1 MTLKNYTL
9 KVKKAEHWQEIH
21 DILCGISSSQYIP
34 DRSVECSDEKE
45 HSSTRGTFS
54 LHATEMNELK
64 DHPYVEWIELSPS
77 DNPDNY
83 PKPEIATKRFKKN
96 VKVYRDLASG
106 INIPPSSN
114 PTSVELDRTNW
125 GVARPS
131 VKAPGDF
138 FSDTTGNIDYETADF
153 SYRLTGKN
161 VDIIIMDSG
170 VLQYH
175 PEFLDANGQSRVRD
189 IILDGPY
196 HIDPNWFNVNGYTV
210 TRADGRVTSSDV
222 RAREWWTNSSSRSAQ
237 FQSVGTI
244 PFIST
249 NYNEN
254 NALGSSLDGTN
265 GMSSGHGTG
274 CAGLTSGKNFGN
286 AFESNIWTVA
296 CIADTTSFSV
306 ESSYDAMKIWHKNKP
321 INPETGIKDP
331 TLING
336 SWGYQAGF
344 YSSSTVSYGFRG
356 ITGTFTGNAS
366 VSDQVTAMKSGL
378 SNQVQGAYR
387 SWSTSSR
394 SSSTDAAGSE
404 MMAEG
409 VIFVTAAGNNNQR
422 LGIGATDPDRLNYM
436 SDNYFG
442 TSDPRSEFPG
452 LGVPCNHRDWMN
464 PQGVGFDSE
473 TDFHPVICVGAMEDS
488 MTNGVEY
495 KASYSN
501 NGPGI
506 DVWAPADETL
516 SAGTNGVSSYEDY
529 QRYDDNRFWDCYFN
543 GTSAASPVATGVIA
557 LFLEANPKATS
568 KEVKNWINDHGSV
581 ILSHVTNTGGP
592 GPAYLDQY
600 PNDSTTDYWTG
611 NYCLRGSTARIIY
624 NLYAND
630 VKSSIEGVSID
641 GVSLTQS

>member
-21 DILCGISSSQYIP
+21 DTLCGISSSQHIP
-34 DRSVECSDEKE
+34 NRSVECSDEKE
-45 HSSTRGTFS
+45 HSTTRGTFS

-138 FSDTTGNIDYETADF
+138 FSDTTGNVDYETADF

-196 HIDPNWFNVNGYTV
+196 HIDPNWFDINGYTV

-306 ESSYDAMKIWHKNKP
+306 ESSYDAMKI
-321 INPETGIKDP
+321 
-331 TLING
+331 
-336 SWGYQAGF
+336 
-344 YSSSTVSYGFRG
+344 
-356 ITGTFTGNAS
+356 
-366 VSDQVTAMKSGL
+366 
-378 SNQVQGAYR
+378 
-387 SWSTSSR
+387 
-394 SSSTDAAGSE
+394 
-404 MMAEG
+404 
-409 VIFVTAAGNNNQR
+409 
-422 LGIGATDPDRLNYM
+422 
-436 SDNYFG
+436 
-442 TSDPRSEFPG
+442 
-452 LGVPCNHRDWMN
+452 
-464 PQGVGFDSE
+464 
-473 TDFHPVICVGAMEDS
+473 
-488 MTNGVEY
+488 
-495 KASYSN
+495 
-501 NGPGI
+501 
-506 DVWAPADETL
+506 
-516 SAGTNGVSSYEDY
+516 
-529 QRYDDNRFWDCYFN
+529 
-543 GTSAASPVATGVIA
+543 
-557 LFLEANPKATS
+557 
-568 KEVKNWINDHGSV
+568 
-581 ILSHVTNTGGP
+581 
-592 GPAYLDQY
+592 
-600 PNDSTTDYWTG
+600 
-611 NYCLRGSTARIIY
+611 
-624 NLYAND
+624 
-630 VKSSIEGVSID
+630 
-641 GVSLTQS
+641 